1 MSVEPIRMDPT
12 IRTPSTRSFMRF
24 RQRSSVV
31 LPQPDGPMYAV
42 TRCFG
47 TDMTMSRSACLSP
60 YQSDSRSISTIGTSV
75 IPEAPAWRLRPATTL
90 TCEPT
95 GPS

>member
-1 MSVEPIRMDPT
+1 
-12 IRTPSTRSFMRF
+12 
-24 RQRSSVV
+24 
-31 LPQPDGPMYAV
+31 MYAV